1 MTTEIRTE
9 ILKPAKEGVFLKWDF
24 QAVVATQPVTSFIKE
39 KPTEKLV
46 IKKVRYNFS
55 DSDDELKPLS
65 PKQNKVDS
73 DLKSLLMKIQPKST
87 L

>member
-1 MTTEIRTE
+1 MTSEIRTE
-9 ILKPAKEGVFLKWDF
+9 ILKPAKEGVSLNWDF

-73 DLKSLLMKIQPKST
+73 DFKSLLMKIQPKSS